1 MKGKVGPRVVEQDFH
16 GNFQVNVT
24 CFFAF
29 FSGVLDRIVLIL
41 VWFERCL
48 HSARIS
54 GQSCPCPSP
63 DDVTSGR
70 RDVDP
75 HGRLRG
81 EGVKLDYFSLV
92 SPSEI
97 SCRRV
102 AGLSHLTFFPLW

>member
-1 MKGKVGPRVVEQDFH
+1 MEQDFH
-16 GNFQVNVT
+16 GDFQVNVT
-24 CFFAF
+24 WFFAS

-41 VWFERCL
+41 VWFERSL

-54 GQSCPCPSP
+54 GQSRPCPSP

-81 EGVKLDYFSLV
+81 EWVKLDYFCLV

>member
-1 MKGKVGPRVVEQDFH
+1 MAIFGSMLH
-16 GNFQVNVT
+16 G
-24 CFFAF
+24 FFAF
-29 FSGVLDRIVLIL
+29 FSGVLERIVLIL
-41 VWFERCL
+41 VWFERSL

-54 GQSCPCPSP
+54 GQSRPCPSP

-81 EGVKLDYFSLV
+81 EWVKLDYFSLV
-92 SPSEI
+92 SPSGI